1 MKFGYARV
9 SGTRQDLA
17 QQKDALVKQG
27 VDPENI
33 YAEKYTGTK
42 KDRPQLDALMKQLR
56 KGDEVVFT
64 KVDRIGRTVRVGVEI
79 VDELLDRGVK
89 VYIDQLGG
97 YVNRNDQMGK
107 MIFNFLLIMA
117 EFEHDT
123 IVRRLNEGKAYAK
136 EHNPHY
142 KEGRP
147 KRAMTDRYKKV
158 YEYSLTHSIRET
170 ALTTGVSE
178 STVKRIKRDM
188 KKLEAKAKAEAE

>member
-136 EHNPHY
+136 EHNPNY

-158 YEYSLTHSIRET
+158 YEYSQTHSIRET

-188 KKLEAKAKAEAE
+188 RKLEAKGGTE

>member
-17 QQKDALVKQG
+17 QQKEALVKQG

-42 KDRPQLDALMKQLR
+42 KDRPQLDLLMKQLR

-136 EHNPHY
+136 EHNPNY

-158 YEYSLTHSIRET
+158 YEYSQTHSIRET

-188 KKLEAKAKAEAE
+188 RKLEAKGGTE

>member
-188 KKLEAKAKAEAE
+188 KKLEAKAETK

>member
-188 KKLEAKAKAEAE
+188 RKLEAKAETK

>member
-17 QQKDALVKQG
+17 QQKEALVKQG
-27 VDPENI
+27 VDPENV

-42 KDRPQLDALMKQLR
+42 KDRPQLDLLMKQLR

-97 YVNRNDQMGK
+97 YVNRDDKMGRV
-107 MIFNFLLIMA
+107 MFNFLLTMA

-123 IVRRLNEGKAYAK
+123 IVGRLAEGKAYAK

-147 KRAMTDRYKKV
+147 KRRMTDRYKKV

-188 KKLEAKAKAEAE
+188 KKQMEAKVEEN

>member
-136 EHNPHY
+136 EHNPNY

-158 YEYSLTHSIRET
+158 YEYSLAHSIRET

-188 KKLEAKAKAEAE
+188 RKLEAKGGTE

>member
-17 QQKDALVKQG
+17 QQKEALVKQG
-27 VDPENI
+27 VDPENV

-42 KDRPQLDALMKQLR
+42 KDRPQLDLLMKQLR

-97 YVNRNDQMGK
+97 YVNRDDKMGRV
-107 MIFNFLLIMA
+107 MFNFLLTMA

-123 IVRRLNEGKAYAK
+123 IVGRLNEGKAYAK
-136 EHNPHY
+136 EHNPNY

-147 KRAMTDRYKKV
+147 KRRMTDRYKKV

-188 KKLEAKAKAEAE
+188 KKLEAKAETK